1 MTRILLALDAR
12 SLMPPGTPALV
23 FPRSASY
30 TGARFEPVL
39 LKMRRWE
46 GSS

>member
-1 MTRILLALDAR
+1 MIRILLAFDA

-30 TGARFEPVL
+30 RSARFERVL
-39 LKMRRWE
+39 LNVHRRE